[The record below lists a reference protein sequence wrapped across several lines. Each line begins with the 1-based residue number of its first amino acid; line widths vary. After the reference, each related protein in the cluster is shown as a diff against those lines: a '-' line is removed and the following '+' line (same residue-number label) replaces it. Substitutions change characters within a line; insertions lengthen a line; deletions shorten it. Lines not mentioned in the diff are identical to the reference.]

1 MLKSDHN
8 RKQFQTNQTEIVTLC
23 SLLSLSKQ
31 INIFSGLLTISALVI
46 GFIYLAINDSNLIS
60 LICFFVF
67 ILGLISQYYA
77 LRTNFDIKLF
87 EYLTPY
93 IHEPSI
99 VLKELDHAL
108 VKLGLIKS
116 DFSKSR
122 TMYEREKG
130 TLRLFKIQIVTVMI
144 QLLLLIGGFASRI
157 IYNLL

>member
-1 MLKSDHN
+1 MLKSENN
-8 RKQFQTNQTEIVTLC
+8 RTQFQTNQTEIVTLC

-31 INIFSGLLTISALVI
+31 INIFSGLITISALII
-46 GFIYLAINDSNLIS
+46 GFTYLAINDSNLIS

-77 LRTNFDIKLF
+77 LRTNFDTKLF
-87 EYLTPY
+87 EYLNQY
-93 IHEPSI
+93 INDSSM

-108 VKLGLIKS
+108 IKLRLIKS
-116 DFSKSR
+116 DLTKSR

-144 QLLLLIGGFASRI
+144 QLLLFIGGFASHI
-157 IYNLL
+157 ICNLF